1 MLWIIWT
8 LFILFVL
15 FMLALD
21 LGVFN
26 RKAHVISI
34 RESLG
39 WTSFW
44 IFLALMF
51 NVLVYFMY
59 EHHWLG
65 IGQHTNPADWMNGKE
80 AATVF
85 FTGYIIEK
93 CLSLDNIFVIA
104 LVFSYFG
111 VERKYQH
118 RVLFW
123 GILGALLMRGIM
135 IGLGAAL
142 IANFEWI
149 IYVFAAILLFTAI
162 KMMLASDEK
171 VEPERNPLVKL
182 ARKCFRVT
190 PTFEGE
196 HFFSKVDGKFAI
208 TPMFLVLLVVESTDV
223 IFAVDSIPAIFGITK
238 DPFIV
243 FTSNVFAILGLRSL
257 YFALAGILAMFR
269 YVKHSL
275 IFVLVYVA
283 VKMMIHEKVH
293 IPEWV
298 SLLIIALMLAVGMIA
313 SVIAARREGI
323 RLSDALADAESGSFE
338 DTADSTAAVDSQ
350 AARLHRQPEDK
361 QASDGSHI

>member
-1 MLWIIWT
+1 MIWMIWVA
-8 LFILFVL
+8 FVLFVL

-34 RESLG
+34 KESLL
-39 WTSFW
+39 WTAFW
-44 IFLALMF
+44 IALALMF
-51 NVLVYFMY
+51 NVLIYFMY

-65 IGQHTNPADWMNGKE
+65 IGENADHVVGGWK
-80 AATVF
+80 AATTF
-85 FTGYIIEK
+85 LTGYIIEK

-104 LVFSYFG
+104 LIFSYFG

-135 IGLGAAL
+135 IAVGAAL
-142 IANFEWI
+142 ITRFEWI
-149 IYVFAAILLFTAI
+149 IYVFAAILLFTAV

-171 VEPERNPLVKL
+171 VDPERNPLVKL
-182 ARKCFRVT
+182 ARKMFTVT
-190 PTFEGE
+190 PGFEGQN
-196 HFFSKVDGKFAI
+196 FFSKVNGKFAI

-223 IFAVDSIPAIFGITK
+223 IFAVDSIPAIFGITQ

-257 YFALAGILAMFR
+257 YFALAGILAMFH

-283 VKMMIHEKVH
+283 VKMMIHKQVH
-293 IPEWV
+293 IPEWA
-298 SLLIIALMLAVGMIA
+298 SLLIIAMMLAVGVVA
-313 SVIAARREGI
+313 SIILAKREGVKI
-323 RLSDALADAESGSFE
+323 DEQLGSGSEATFE
-338 DTADSTAAVDSQ
+338 NTAEFGASS
-350 AARLHRQPEDK
+350 ARQVTHKAEDQPPV
-361 QASDGSHI
+361 